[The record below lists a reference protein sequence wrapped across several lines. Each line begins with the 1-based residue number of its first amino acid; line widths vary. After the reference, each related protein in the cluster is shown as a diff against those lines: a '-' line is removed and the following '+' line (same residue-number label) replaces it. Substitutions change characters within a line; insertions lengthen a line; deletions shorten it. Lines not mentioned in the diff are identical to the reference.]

1 LYDSGLDS
9 FFSHRYFDWD
19 FFVVYQID
27 NFGNFNEL
35 WSGNK
40 FVDRNRYDLFMDD
53 RYDFL
58 LFDDNFFNDLNI
70 MWLFH

>member
-1 LYDSGLDS
+1 M
-9 FFSHRYFDWD
+9 
-19 FFVVYQID
+19 YQID